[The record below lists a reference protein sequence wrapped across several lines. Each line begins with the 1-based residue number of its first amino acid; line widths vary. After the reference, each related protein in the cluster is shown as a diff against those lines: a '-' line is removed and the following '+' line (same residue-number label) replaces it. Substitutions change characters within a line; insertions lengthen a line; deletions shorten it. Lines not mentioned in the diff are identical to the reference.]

1 MKFQEIKSALL
12 EGQQFGNDTANWF
25 TINRPSTNRPSERVF
40 WIVIGERYLCCK
52 NINSAARRISQL
64 IKRGY

>member
-25 TINRPSTNRPSERVF
+25 TISRPSERIF